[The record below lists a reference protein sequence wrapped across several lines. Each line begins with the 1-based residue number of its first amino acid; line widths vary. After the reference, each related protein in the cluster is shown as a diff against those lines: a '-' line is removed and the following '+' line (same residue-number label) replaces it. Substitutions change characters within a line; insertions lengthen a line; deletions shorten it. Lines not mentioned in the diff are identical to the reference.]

1 MELLAPAG
9 GFEQLEAAIHF
20 GADAVYL
27 GGDRFGMRKRADNF
41 SDADIVRA
49 VELAHAH
56 DVKVHVTVNVL
67 MHESDLDGG
76 AEGEGEPSLGDYLRF
91 LGDAGVDAIIAGD
104 LATIA
109 IARRSIP
116 DVAVHAS
123 TQLSCA
129 NHEAALVLHE
139 LGAKRIVLAR
149 ELTLA
154 EISAI
159 RKRTP
164 ADLELEA
171 FVHGAMCMA
180 ISGRCLISNH
190 LAGRDANRGHCA
202 QSCRWMYSLE
212 EEKRPG
218 VHIPI
223 EEGERGTAIMSSKDL
238 MMLEHL
244 DELRDAGVDSI
255 KIEGRVKGAYYVA
268 TVVNAYRQVL
278 DGANPVEYL
287 HELDAVSHRAYHTGF
302 FYGHPD
308 QTGAEIAYEQTHIL
322 AADITACEPMETN
335 GGEQRWRTTFS
346 ARNRMERGQLVEA
359 LCPGQPVRAFEMG
372 EMVHV
377 ETGEHVAV
385 ADRTPEAYACET
397 PFPLEPGDI
406 LRRAIEPKERRC
418 G

>member
-9 GFEQLEAAIHF
+9 GFGQLEAAIHF

-27 GGDRFGMRKRADNF
+27 GGERFGMRKRADNF

-49 VELAHAH
+49 VQLAHAH
-56 DVKVHVTVNVL
+56 GVKVHVTVNVL
-67 MHESDLDGG
+67 MHEGDLEGG
-76 AEGEGEPSLGDYLRF
+76 SLESYLRH

-109 IARRSIP
+109 IARRVIP

-139 LGAKRIVLAR
+139 LGARRIVLAR
-149 ELTLA
+149 ELTLD
-154 EISAI
+154 EIAAI
-159 RKRTP
+159 RKRAP
-164 ADLELEA
+164 ADLEIEV

-202 QSCRWMYSLE
+202 QSCRWMYTLE

-218 VHIPI
+218 AHIPI

-238 MMLEHL
+238 MMLDHL

-268 TVVNAYRQVL
+268 TVVNAYRRVL
-278 DGANPVEYL
+278 DGADPAEYL
-287 HELDAVSHRAYHTGF
+287 PELDAVSHRAYHAGF
-302 FYGHPD
+302 FYGQPD
-308 QTGAEIAYEQTHIL
+308 QTGAEIAYEQTRIL
-322 AADITACEPMETN
+322 TADIIACEPIETN
-335 GGEQRWRTTFS
+335 GGE
-346 ARNRMERGQLVEA
+346 
-359 LCPGQPVRAFEMG
+359 
-372 EMVHV
+372 
-377 ETGEHVAV
+377 
-385 ADRTPEAYACET
+385 
-397 PFPLEPGDI
+397 
-406 LRRAIEPKERRC
+406 RR
-418 G
+418 